1 MDSEGANLLSKFF
14 ERMRTATDEDMD
26 KLREDYNALF
36 VGPGH
41 LQAPPWESVYLSEE
55 RIIFD
60 EHTLS
65 VREFYKDW
73 GVTINRVNKEPDDHM
88 GFQMEFM
95 SILSDKGIDA
105 IEKDNLDKLEKV
117 LIAQN
122 EFLEAHTLLWLDQF
136 SKNVFD
142 NSQTDFY
149 KGLGLFLSEYIKMDK
164 ELLMDLISNLQD
176 KT

>member
-1 MDSEGANLLSKFF
+1 MLSKSF
-14 ERMRTATDEDMD
+14 ESIKDARDEDIK

-73 GVTINRVNKEPDDHM
+73 GVSTNRVNKEPDDHI

-105 IEKDNLDKLEKV
+105 IENNNLDKLEKV
-117 LIAQN
+117 LTAQN
-122 EFLEAHTLLWLDQF
+122 EFLELHTLLWLDQF
-136 SKNVFD
+136 SKNVID
-142 NSQTDFY
+142 KSQTDFF

-164 ELLMDLISNLQD
+164 ELLMDLISNLED
-176 KT
+176 RT